1 MEENLNSQLEELINS
16 KYIEFKENLLN
27 DLSEKKLEKGRESFK
42 KNKEEKSSIHKN
54 IICTNCFKKNFSGK
68 RYICC
73 ECDNFNLCGD
83 CEELHT
89 KNLIEHNLN
98 HIFIKINKPI
108 NIDINKYD
116 TVIKGKNQ
124 NLTIKNN
131 QAIANITI
139 FNTGEESLKDCFLS
153 PIVFGGR
160 TLYGPKIKIKEDVKK
175 NHKIDTTIIIDA
187 NLENLNKEQTI
198 GDTKEYITCWR
209 MFTKEGIPFGDI
221 ISLYISGLSTK

>member
-1 MEENLNSQLEELINS
+1 M
-16 KYIEFKENLLN
+16 
-27 DLSEKKLEKGRESFK
+27 SEKKLEKEREFFK

-153 PIVFGGR
+153 QIIFGRKVLTGK
-160 TLYGPKIKIKEDVKK
+160 KIKIEEDV
-175 NHKIDTTIIIDA
+175 NQNEKIDCSIVMDV
-187 NLENLNKEQTI
+187 NKETVKE
-198 GDTKEYITCWR
+198 GDTKEYISEWR
-209 MFTKEGIPFGDI
+209 MFTKEGLPFGEI
-221 ISLYISGLSTK
+221 ISLYINDLTK